1 MHLPPQILIA
11 NNNCN
16 TLPKVLTK
24 KLYIYPQIL
33 VILNL
38 LDFGSLKFK
47 FLSGSWADMTA
58 QSNSPSSPS
67 NYLIM

>member
-1 MHLPPQILIA
+1 MLVLRAYKIKQNINIHLPPQILIA

-47 FLSGSWADMTA
+47 FLSGS
-58 QSNSPSSPS
+58 
-67 NYLIM
+67 